1 MKTRRKD
8 IEGMRAIAVG
18 LVVLNHAGVPWLPG
32 GYIGVDVF
40 FVVSG
45 FLITKL
51 LIDEASERNSIDLL
65 NFWARRARRI
75 LPMSILVALL
85 TVVAGLFMLEP
96 GKVRE
101 LSAVGL
107 GALGFCAN
115 IVLFFRTSDY
125 LSGVTAPSPL
135 RHFWS
140 LAVEEQFYLL
150 WPLIVY
156 VTVKFGKTHWK
167 KWLLGV
173 GVVTGAASLAA
184 SILITKGNPGA
195 GYYLPHARFWE
206 ISAGALLALAGSH
219 VYKIP
224 SMLRAVAGW
233 IGLIAVIGTAV
244 WFTEKTI
251 FPGYAALLPVVATV
265 FILIAGSVKF
275 GPISLLSLWPL
286 QSLGARSYS
295 LYLWHWPLLVLI
307 EARFGTPSA
316 WLKALIVVASL
327 VLSVISYR
335 VIEQPVRHNAWL
347 SSISVRSLSAAGIA
361 LSLSLSTVVV
371 LFAVAPKIDAGA
383 MQMAEAQAAQATQ
396 ELQEPQAAAA
406 ISDVAPVESQVVLP
420 AVKPVNVLLL
430 GDSTMA
436 SLRWFKDATKSLSG
450 FTYTL
455 DAESCRR
462 ISEWSCFGRE
472 MRTPKNVVTVLE
484 DSTESFDV
492 VVLMVGY
499 DSSAKKIGDE
509 YKDLIDVVL
518 AKNLKI
524 IVLTY
529 KESLNFPAPG
539 TKGKR
544 SVYADFNTVVRET
557 VARDPQHFA
566 LSDWNAHSAGQKS
579 WFRSDGIHL
588 SIVGALALGAFISTA
603 VAENTDNPC
612 PFVAVYPCT
621 SANNLPQETD
631 FLTKFN
637 VADTKIYCYEDGKSR
652 RKVCGEKRRL

>member
-1 MKTRRKD
+1 MKTRRTD

-51 LIDEASERNSIDLL
+51 LIDEASERTSIDLL

-85 TVVAGLFMLEP
+85 TVVAGLFTLEP

-150 WPLIVY
+150 WPLLVF
-156 VTVKFGKTHWK
+156 VTVKFGKVQWK

-206 ISAGALLALAGSH
+206 ISAGALLALAGSR
-219 VYKIP
+219 VGKIP
-224 SMLRAVAGW
+224 SMLRAVVGW
-233 IGLIAVIGTAV
+233 IGLVAVIGSAV

-251 FPGYAALLPVVATV
+251 FPGYAALLPVAATV
-265 FILIAGSVKF
+265 LILIAGSAKF
-275 GPISLLSLWPL
+275 GPISLLSLEPL
-286 QSLGARSYS
+286 QILGARSFS
-295 LYLWHWPLLVLI
+295 LYLWHWPLLVLV

-316 WLKALIVVASL
+316 WLKALIVVAAI

-335 VIEQPVRHNAWL
+335 VIENPVRHNAWL
-347 SSISVRSLSAAGIA
+347 SGTSLRSLSAAGIA
-361 LSLSLSTVVV
+361 LSLSLSAVVV
-371 LFAVAPKIDAGA
+371 LFAVAPRIDAGA
-383 MQMAEAQAAQATQ
+383 IQMAEAQAMQASQETQ
-396 ELQEPQAAAA
+396 ETQDAVISEDVSVKPQE
-406 ISDVAPVESQVVLP
+406 VLP
-420 AVKPVNVLLL
+420 PVKPVNVLLL

-436 SLRWFKDATKSLSG
+436 SLRWFKDGSKSLSG

-484 DSTESFDV
+484 DSTESFDA
-492 VVLMVGY
+492 VVLMAGY
-499 DSSAKKIGDE
+499 DSSVKKIEDE
-509 YKDLIDVVL
+509 YEDLIDVAV

-529 KESLNFPAPG
+529 KESLYFPAPG

-621 SANNLPQETD
+621 SVNNLPQETD
-631 FLTKFN
+631 FLAKFN
-637 VADTKIYCYEDGKSR
+637 VADTKIYCYEDGNSR

>member
-1 MKTRRKD
+1 MRRTD

-51 LIDEASERNSIDLL
+51 LIDEASERTSIDLL

-85 TVVAGLFMLEP
+85 TVVAGLFTLEP

-150 WPLIVY
+150 WPLLVF
-156 VTVKFGKTHWK
+156 VTVKFGKVHWK

-206 ISAGALLALAGSH
+206 ISAGALLALAGSR
-219 VYKIP
+219 VDKIP
-224 SMLRAVAGW
+224 SMLRAVVGW
-233 IGLIAVIGTAV
+233 IGLVAVIGSAV

-251 FPGYAALLPVVATV
+251 FPGYAALLPVAATV
-265 FILIAGSVKF
+265 LILIAGSAKF
-275 GPISLLSLWPL
+275 GPISLLSLEPL
-286 QSLGARSYS
+286 QSLGSRSFS
-295 LYLWHWPLLVLI
+295 LYLWHWPLLVLV

-316 WLKALIVVASL
+316 WLKTLIVVAAI
-327 VLSVISYR
+327 VLSAISYR
-335 VIEQPVRHNAWL
+335 VIENPVRHNAWL
-347 SSISVRSLSAAGIA
+347 SDISVRSLSAAGIA
-361 LSLSLSTVVV
+361 LSLSLSAVVV
-371 LFAVAPKIDAGA
+371 LFAVAPRIDAGA
-383 MQMAEAQAAQATQ
+383 IQMAEAQAMQASQQTQ
-396 ELQEPQAAAA
+396 ETQDAV
-406 ISDVAPVESQVVLP
+406 ISEDVSVKPQVVLP
-420 AVKPVNVLLL
+420 PVKPVNVLLL

-436 SLRWFKDATKSLSG
+436 SLRWFEDGSKSLSG

-484 DSTESFDV
+484 DSTESFDA
-492 VVLMVGY
+492 VVLMAGY
-499 DSSAKKIGDE
+499 DSSVKKIEDE
-509 YKDLIDVVL
+509 YKDLIDVAV

-529 KESLNFPAPG
+529 KESLYFPAPG

-544 SVYADFNTVVRET
+544 SVYADFNTVVRDV

-566 LSDWNAHSAGQKS
+566 LADWNAHSAGQKS

-631 FLTKFN
+631 FLAKFN

-652 RKVCGEKRRL
+652 RKVCGNKRRL